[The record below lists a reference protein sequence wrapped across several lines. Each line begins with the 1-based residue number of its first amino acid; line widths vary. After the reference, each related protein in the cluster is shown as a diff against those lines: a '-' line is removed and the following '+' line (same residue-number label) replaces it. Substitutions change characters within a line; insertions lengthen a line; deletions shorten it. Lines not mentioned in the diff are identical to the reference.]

1 MKVQRNS
8 VKKCVLDRPAVSDLV
23 GKVDSKARKP
33 WIKHEV
39 ISKMDEQI
47 KWKNDNSEEVQN
59 HRKLKNEL
67 KRTPDKAKKEY
78 HERAND
84 KIVEFCRTGFMI

>member
-1 MKVQRNS
+1 
-8 VKKCVLDRPAVSDLV
+8 
-23 GKVDSKARKP
+23 
-33 WIKHEV
+33 
-39 ISKMDEQI
+39 MDEQI